1 MEKFAFEAIRRILG
15 DFGGR
20 FYEKICGLGEIRK
33 IICDFINAPHFKR
46 TLLWGVALYLI
57 ALFALLRG
65 DIYYADDLN
74 RAVSD
79 YGGDYYN
86 RYFTEFILTKVLT
99 FGKGTM
105 DISPLPQ
112 ILGVIFIVIS
122 AMILLYL
129 IRKKFDFIG
138 VLASLPLGLSPHFL
152 QNLSYKFDSV
162 TMGIALFLAVLPFLF
177 FAQRRVFCAVSVV
190 CLILMFMT
198 YQAAN
203 ATYIILS
210 LYFALFLH
218 ADFKQGARFLGVCA
232 LNLIIASL
240 LYKLTINPA
249 GASDRAF
256 AIDMLF
262 AGILQNLLTYFATI
276 FSDLKNT
283 PFIYLIALNC
293 ALFAINAMLCKGRRI
308 YAFFRAILF
317 LALGFCASYGLYAV
331 LEMPLFHPRA
341 YYGLNALIAVICIAN
356 ISQFAESAESN
367 AKSVADSA
375 ESGADSTKSGADSIA
390 ESAESNADSTAE
402 STAESTTDSTKL
414 SKILRPL
421 SFASIAITAY
431 FLISFANIYGNAL
444 KKQDE
449 YLSFRAEMLLQYL
462 GEKIP
467 RGASV
472 VIDIGAMGN
481 AVVTQRF
488 YDKYGDARI
497 IPRLSSRGD
506 FWFEMKLRHLGVKHN
521 FGDAEIC
528 DMLKAQFGSEV
539 VAQNAH
545 HTIEKAKAC
554 YFVTMH

>member
-1 MEKFAFEAIRRILG
+1 
-15 DFGGR
+15 
-20 FYEKICGLGEIRK
+20 
-33 IICDFINAPHFKR
+33 
-46 TLLWGVALYLI
+46 
-57 ALFALLRG
+57 
-65 DIYYADDLN
+65 
-74 RAVSD
+74 
-79 YGGDYYN
+79 
-86 RYFTEFILTKVLT
+86 
-99 FGKGTM
+99 
-105 DISPLPQ
+105 
-112 ILGVIFIVIS
+112 
-122 AMILLYL
+122 
-129 IRKKFDFIG
+129 
-138 VLASLPLGLSPHFL
+138 
-152 QNLSYKFDSV
+152 
-162 TMGIALFLAVLPFLF
+162 
-177 FAQRRVFCAVSVV
+177 
-190 CLILMFMT
+190 MFMA

-210 LYFALFLH
+210 LYFALFLRT
-218 ADFKQGARFLGVCA
+218 DFKQGARFLGACA

-262 AGILQNLLTYFATI
+262 AGILQNLSTYFATI

-317 LALGFCASYGLYAV
+317 LTLGFIASYGMYVV

-341 YYGLNALIAVICIAN
+341 YYGLNALIAIICIAN
-356 ISQFAESAESN
+356 ISQSAE
-367 AKSVADSA
+367 
-375 ESGADSTKSGADSIA
+375 SGADSIA
-390 ESAESNADSTAE
+390 ESAESNADSTA
-402 STAESTTDSTKL
+402 DSTKL
-414 SKILRPL
+414 SKILRPI